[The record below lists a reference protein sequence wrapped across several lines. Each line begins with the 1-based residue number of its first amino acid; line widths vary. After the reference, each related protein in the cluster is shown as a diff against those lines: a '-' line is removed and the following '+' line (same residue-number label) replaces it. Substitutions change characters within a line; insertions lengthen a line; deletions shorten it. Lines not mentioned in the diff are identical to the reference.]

1 MDLYAELVKRALFPL
16 WEGTIRGRPTLD
28 LLRHLEETQHRPLHE
43 LEALQLG
50 ALRRLL
56 RHSYQHVPFYR
67 ARLDGAGMRPAHVRT
82 FADLRRLPILERA
95 DVRAAGET
103 RASVAEP
110 LPAIH
115 KTTTG
120 SSGEPLAIAYDRGSE
135 SWRQATKL
143 RGYGWAG
150 HRVGTETVHYWG
162 RTPLPSGLR
171 GAKIKIDRV
180 LRQER
185 WLDCSSRSDVDLEAV
200 ARELRRAPPRVLLCF
215 AQAGADLA
223 RFVLARR
230 ARRWPDINVIC
241 AAERLLP
248 SDRAAI
254 VEAFGPNV
262 FETYG
267 SREVMLMAAEC
278 EAHDGLHVSME
289 NLIVEIVVREN
300 GTERPAEDGE
310 TGEIVVTDLHNYG
323 MPFLR
328 YATGDLAVSRGRSR
342 CQCGRSLVRIG
353 RIEGRV
359 TETLVAGDGGRVSG
373 LLFVVAMVA
382 RGQALQAYQVVQ
394 HRDRSVTIRVLCDH
408 LSKETEAQLR
418 TLIAPYL
425 RGLPLTF
432 VRVDALPLD
441 PSGKRRQ
448 VVVER

>member
-16 WEGTIRGRPTLD
+16 WEGAIRRRPTLD
-28 LLRHLEETQHRPLHE
+28 LLRHLEETQHRPLEE
-43 LEALQLG
+43 LEAVQLG
-50 ALRRLL
+50 AVRRLL
-56 RHSYQHVPFYR
+56 RHSYQHVPLYR
-67 ARLDGAGMRPAHVRT
+67 ERLDAVGMRPAHVRT

-95 DVRAAGET
+95 DVRAAGKA
-103 RASVAEP
+103 RASVVEP
-110 LPAIH
+110 LPVIH
-115 KTTTG
+115 KATSG

-135 SWRQATKL
+135 YWRQAIKL

-162 RTPLPSGLR
+162 RIPLPRGVR
-171 GAKIKIDRV
+171 GAKIKVDRV

-185 WLDCSSRSDVDLEAV
+185 WLDCSARSDVDLEAV

-215 AQAGADLA
+215 SQAGADLA
-223 RFVLARR
+223 RFVNARR

-254 VEAFGPNV
+254 AEAFGPNV

-267 SREVMLMAAEC
+267 SREMMLIAAEC

-289 NLIVEIVVREN
+289 NLVVEIVVRDN
-300 GTERPAEDGE
+300 GRERPAEDGE

-323 MPFLR
+323 MPFIR
-328 YATGDLAVSRGRSR
+328 YATGDLAVSRGRAR
-342 CQCGRSLVRIG
+342 CPCGRNLVRIG

-373 LLFVVAMVA
+373 LLFAVAMVA
-382 RGQALQAYQVVQ
+382 IGQALQAYQVVQ
-394 HRDRSVTIRVLCDH
+394 HRDRSVTVRVVCDH
-408 LSKETEAQLR
+408 LSPETEAQLR
-418 TLIAPYL
+418 MLISPYL
-425 RGLPLTF
+425 RGLPLAF